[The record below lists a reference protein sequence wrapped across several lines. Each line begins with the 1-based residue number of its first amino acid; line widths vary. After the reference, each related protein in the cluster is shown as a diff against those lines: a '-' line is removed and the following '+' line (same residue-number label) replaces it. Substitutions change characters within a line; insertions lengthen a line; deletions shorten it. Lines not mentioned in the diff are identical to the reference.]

1 MSSLEDYN
9 LRPLT
14 EDDLA
19 TVLTWRNSE
28 RIRSN
33 MYADHVI
40 KSDEHRAW
48 FTRTVKDASCRYLVL
63 EHLGQPIGLS
73 YVTDIDC
80 TNGTCMWGFYV
91 GAADAPRGSGT
102 VMGCL
107 SMNYIFEQEELR
119 KVCGEVLDFNK
130 PSQKLFGRL
139 GFAKEG
145 CRRQHVIKNGS
156 YIDVVLFSLLAD
168 EWRESEKL
176 RVLNLIENRSMQ
188 KSAT

>member
-145 CRRQHVIKNGS
+145 CRRQHVIKNGLAT
-156 YIDVVLFSLLAD
+156 DVILFSLLVD
-168 EWRESEKL
+168 EWQNTEAS
-176 RVLNLIENRSMQ
+176 RVRDLISSRQ
-188 KSAT
+188 VQV